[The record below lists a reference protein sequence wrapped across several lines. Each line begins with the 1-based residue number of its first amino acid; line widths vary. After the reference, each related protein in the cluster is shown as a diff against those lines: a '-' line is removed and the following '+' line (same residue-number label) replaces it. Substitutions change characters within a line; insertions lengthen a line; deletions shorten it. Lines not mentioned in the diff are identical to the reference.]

1 MKANEED
8 LYYVAIDSKSFKI
21 KPEGAEVGAI
31 NNRIASYQ
39 KQLPMQEIAQAI
51 VEGKSYL
58 PCRLQEGK
66 RRSKDS
72 WDRQNLFVL
81 DIDEGMTLEEA
92 REHDFIRSHASFL
105 HTTFSHKEGK
115 HKFRIV
121 FASNR
126 TVSTVEEFE
135 LVVHWLFKH
144 IPQADKA
151 CKDRARLFFAGTQVI
166 WINENNCLDIDGI
179 TDESLKGDR
188 KNNIYISP
196 QSLKPSPSLER
207 VRPLTQSAHIVAIE
221 NKDYKTLQS
230 ILQVDEMV
238 LNRSQV
244 EDNLKRIPLYE
255 YLGIRKFK
263 SFNDIF
269 HDEKNPSASIFQSKK
284 ENGHWLYKC
293 FSVGASF
300 SGSIISVTMKL
311 QGSTKQQA
319 IEFLMRVFKVKYKNQ
334 SAIDYFSNLFNYY
347 LEYMSGNHFTNHY
360 PDLYQI
366 LTRSKALDILI
377 NLLAYVQYNINDE
390 GTQIECY
397 YSLDTLNKQLNV
409 GKSQLGRKMNLFNY
423 LGFMRKLND
432 DELDDILLAQL
443 KENQT
448 DKNRKYR
455 SSVYVFDILG
465 VELLNEANKR
475 AREFLAN
482 NLTLNTLTYEGIARS
497 FGIDR
502 ANEIFPQDINK
513 VIPEE
518 HDENVMAIVKAI
530 CELVDLKGW
539 TTQQEVIE
547 SINFDKEISKAKKI
561 DIFKIAI
568 KQIVDDYNLEY
579 VQLTK
584 DLKLSM
590 GIDERWL
597 SKSSFPKII
606 RKLLIDLEK

>member
-1 MKANEED
+1 MKAQEED
-8 LYYVAIDSKSFKI
+8 LYYVAIDIKSFKT
-21 KPEGAEVGAI
+21 KPKGIEVGAI
-31 NNRIASYQ
+31 SNRIANHQ
-39 KQLPMQEIAQAI
+39 KQVTLQEIAQAI
-51 VEGKSYL
+51 EEGKSYL
-58 PCRLQEGK
+58 PCKLQEGK
-66 RRSKDS
+66 GRNKDS
-72 WDRQNLFVL
+72 WERQNLFVL

-92 REHDFIRSHASFL
+92 MEYDFICSHASFL
-105 HTTFSHKEGK
+105 HTTFNHKEGK

-121 FASNR
+121 FVSDR
-126 TVSTVEEFE
+126 TVGTNEEFE
-135 LVVHWLFKH
+135 MVVQWLFKN

-151 CKDRARLFFAGTQVI
+151 CKDRARLFFAGKQVI
-166 WINENNCLDIDGI
+166 WINENNCLDIDEI

-196 QSLKPSPSLER
+196 QSLKPSPSLQR

-284 ENGHWLYKC
+284 GNGHWLYKC
-293 FSVGASF
+293 HSISTPF
-300 SGSIISVTMKL
+300 SGSIIEVTMKL

-319 IEFLMRVFKVKYKNQ
+319 IEFLIRVFKVKIKNQ
-334 SAIDYFSNLFNYY
+334 STIDYFSSLFNYY
-347 LEYMSGNHFTNHY
+347 LEYMSGNHLTNQY
-360 PDLYQI
+360 PNLYQV

-377 NLLAYVQYNINDE
+377 NLLAYVQYNINEE

-397 YSLDTLNKQLNV
+397 YSLDTLSKQLNMS
-409 GKSQLGRKMNLFNY
+409 KSQLGKKINLFNY
-423 LGFMRKLND
+423 LGFMRKLSD
-432 DELDDILLAQL
+432 DELEDTLLARF
-443 KENQT
+443 KENQS

-455 SSVYVFDILG
+455 SSVYIFDILG

-475 AREFLAN
+475 AKEFLAN
-482 NLTLNTLTYEGIARS
+482 NLTLNTLSYEGIARS
-497 FGIDR
+497 FGVDR

-513 VIPEE
+513 VISEE
-518 HDENVMAIVKAI
+518 HDENVIAIVKAI
-530 CELVDLKGW
+530 CEFVDLKGW
-539 TTQQEVIE
+539 TTQQEIIENVI
-547 SINFDKEISKAKKI
+547 FSKKFSKTKKN
-561 DIFKIAI
+561 DIFKIVI
-568 KQIVDDYNLEY
+568 KQILDDYELEY

-584 DLKLSM
+584 EMKVEFE
-590 GIDERWL
+590 INETHL

-606 RKLLIDLEK
+606 RKKQL